1 MGGGPAGGGGGGAPG
16 SQPQGNIHFIDF
28 GGDRVIGTNFES
40 ALRSSIGSTR
50 DASTTG
56 TTFNLKDLNFGPAQ
70 QGNVLNNGTGFLG
83 QVLDKI
89 QQQAG
94 VNPNGTISAAQ
105 IADYLIPGN
114 AYLSGSQKWD
124 FSNFVTGL
132 IKNFTGINVNQ
143 LMMSAGKFLTDNPD
157 KFKWLPEWMRNILT
171 DHYNDNKQNYIDKMN
186 GGPKPNVQDDAG
198 VGGTLGAR
206 DFGTGWL
213 DTNGVGW
220 SAGSNTLAGSRFRLI
235 DPQVTVG
242 DPLHITKTG
251 K

>member
-28 GGDRVIGTNFES
+28 GGDRVIGGQFES
-40 ALRSSIGSTR
+40 AFKNSIGTERTSN
-50 DASTTG
+50 TTG
-56 TTFNLKDLNFGPAQ
+56 STFNLKDLNFGTPS
-70 QGNVLNNGTGFLG
+70 QGNVLTNGTGFMG
-83 QVLDKI
+83 QMLDKL

-124 FSNFVTGL
+124 FSNVVAGL
-132 IKNFTGINVNQ
+132 LQSFTGMPVNKI
-143 LMMSAGKFLTDNPD
+143 MMSVGNYLANNPD
-157 KFKWLPEWMRNILT
+157 KLKWIPDWIKNIFVS
-171 DHYNDNKQNYIDKMN
+171 HYNDNKQNYIDKMN